1 MQLKQPLIFAAM
13 LFCTPLSLTVHA
25 EESVW
30 VASFS
35 QNNDS
40 LPDNTIA
47 SESKKSTPGNLAT
60 KIESTAKATAHQDDD
75 LNTPLQVSGDLWDR
89 IRSGFALSEMN
100 NPLVQE
106 NENWY
111 ANRPDY
117 VKRMIARS
125 KLYLYYIVE
134 EVEKRG
140 MPTEIALLPMIESAF
155 NPKAYSTSHA
165 SGIWQFVPSTGK
177 YFGLEQNI
185 RYDGRRDV
193 TAATRAALDYL
204 EKLHNMFGTWELAL
218 AAYNWGEGSVSRAI
232 ARNEAKGEPTDY
244 QSLSMPAETR
254 SYVPKLIAAK
264 NIVMNPAQ
272 FGLNLA
278 SIPNE
283 PYFKKVIAKRHM
295 DVKLAARLAEMP
307 LSDFIS
313 LNPAHNGPVLA
324 ANGPR
329 TLLLPVEKADTFT
342 TNLSSYSKPLVSWQ
356 SYSARKGERLDKIA
370 KKFGTTIS
378 ALTEYNQIVLHK
390 NKLAMNQS
398 LLVPLRNNDNSDLIA
413 VNLKSAEP
421 ESISVTSE
429 KASHK
434 VKSGDT
440 IYSIAR
446 RYNVSTAQLKA
457 WNHLKTNQITH
468 GQTLAIQRNVPADN
482 SAIKTAAKSGKLHIA
497 KTKNNDGKRT
507 MYTVRRGD
515 TLHSIANQFN
525 VAINDIQRWNNLA
538 QKHALRPG
546 QKVTV
551 YL

>member
-1 MQLKQPLIFAAM
+1 MQDDEL
-13 LFCTPLSLTVHA
+13 
-25 EESVW
+25 
-30 VASFS
+30 
-35 QNNDS
+35 
-40 LPDNTIA
+40 
-47 SESKKSTPGNLAT
+47 NLAVQ
-60 KIESTAKATAHQDDD
+60 E
-75 LNTPLQVSGDLWDR
+75 SGDLWDR
-89 IRSGFALSEMN
+89 IRSGFALSDMN
-100 NPLVQE
+100 DPLVQD

-117 VKRMIARS
+117 VKRMISRS
-125 KLYLYYIVE
+125 KLYLFYIVE

-165 SGIWQFVPSTGK
+165 SGIWQFMPSTGK
-177 YFGLEQNI
+177 NFGLEQNT

-204 EKLHNMFGTWELAL
+204 EKLHDMFGTWELAL

-244 QSLSMPAETR
+244 QSLTMPAETR

-264 NIVMNPAQ
+264 NIVMNPAR

-283 PYFKKVIAKRHM
+283 PYFTKVIAKRHM

-307 LSDFIS
+307 LADFMS

-324 ANGPR
+324 TNGPR
-329 TLLLPVEKADTFT
+329 TLLLPVEKADAFT
-342 TNLSSYSKPLVSWQ
+342 SNLSSYSKPLVSWQ
-356 SYSARKGERLDKIA
+356 TYPAHKGERLDKIA
-370 KKFGTTIS
+370 KKFGTTIG
-378 ALTEYNQIVLHK
+378 ALTEYNQIALRK
-390 NKLAMNQS
+390 NKLASNQNI
-398 LLVPLRNNDNSDLIA
+398 LVPLRNNDTSDLIA

-421 ESISVTSE
+421 EPVAITTE

-434 VKSGDT
+434 VKNGET

-446 RYNVSTAQLKA
+446 RYNVTTAQLKT
-457 WNHLKTNQITH
+457 WNHLKTNHITH
-468 GQTLAIQRNVPADN
+468 GQTLAVQRNAPVQAVE
-482 SAIKTAAKSGKLHIA
+482 IKTASTSEKLNTAKA
-497 KTKNNDGKRT
+497 KNSNGKRT

-515 TLHSIANQFN
+515 TLHSIASRFN
-525 VAINDIQRWNNLA
+525 VAINDIQRWNRLT
-538 QKHALRPG
+538 QKNSLRPG